1 MSAINKGGVLAA
13 EHDLLRDAFDNEF
26 LGLDNN
32 DARSGLQYV
41 MGVHDMASRIIDILD
56 GKVQSNE

>member
-1 MSAINKGGVLAA
+1 MSAINRGGVLAA
-13 EHDLLRDAFDNEF
+13 EHDLLRDAFDEF
-26 LGLDNN
+26 LGLNN
-32 DARSGLQYV
+32 DEARSDLQYV

>member
-13 EHDLLRDAFDNEF
+13 EHDLLHDAFDEF

-32 DARSGLQYV
+32 DVRSDLQYV

>member
-1 MSAINKGGVLAA
+1 MSSINKGGVLAA
-13 EHDLLRDAFDNEF
+13 EHDILRDAFDEY
-26 LGLDNN
+26 LGLNN
-32 DARSGLQYV
+32 DEARSDLQYV

>member
-1 MSAINKGGVLAA
+1 MSAINRGGVLAA
-13 EHDLLRDAFDNEF
+13 EHDLLHDAFDEF
-26 LGLDNN
+26 LGLNN
-32 DARSGLQYV
+32 DEAKSDLQYV

>member
-1 MSAINKGGVLAA
+1 MSSINKGGVLAA
-13 EHDLLRDAFDNEF
+13 EHDLLHDAFDAF
-26 LGLDNN
+26 LGLNN
-32 DARSGLQYV
+32 DEARSDLKYV